1 MLLKQG
7 RLYAKTPDQA
17 AMLIRDKYGLGN
29 LTIKLAP
36 VQPRKDIR
44 WFEYCIEL
52 KGGDAEGEQ
61 EGK

>member
-1 MLLKQG
+1 MLFQQG

-17 AMLIRDKYGLGN
+17 AMLIRDKYGYGN

-36 VQPRKDIR
+36 VQPKRDLK

-52 KGGDAEGEQ
+52 DEGRENYQ
-61 EGK
+61 QLHK